1 MQHIYQR
8 KYPHGHYVYAY
19 IRNKNS
25 KIAQQGTPYYINKLT
40 VVIGTTMFDFI
51 RLLHLSGLLLE
62 SDQITPEQAIMIF
75 KHYGATD
82 DDLLPHNLKK
92 TYVKLAKNHH
102 PDLTGGDS
110 TPMQYIN
117 RSYDLLKAAAST
129 STTPQTGVQPERRR
143 INCPHCK
150 KQIVNSFVKCPW
162 CGTKLTP
169 YS

>member
-1 MQHIYQR
+1 
-8 KYPHGHYVYAY
+8 
-19 IRNKNS
+19 
-25 KIAQQGTPYYINKLT
+25 
-40 VVIGTTMFDFI
+40 MFDFI

-62 SDQITPEQAIMIF
+62 SDQITPEQARIIF

-82 DDLLPHNLKK
+82 DGLLPQNLKK
-92 TYVKLAKNHH
+92 TYLTLAKKYH
-102 PDLTGGDS
+102 PDLRGGDS
-110 TPMQYIN
+110 TLMQYIN
-117 RSYDLLKAAAST
+117 ASYDLLKAAAST
-129 STTPQTGVQPERRR
+129 STTTPETGAQPERRR

>member
-1 MQHIYQR
+1 
-8 KYPHGHYVYAY
+8 
-19 IRNKNS
+19 
-25 KIAQQGTPYYINKLT
+25 
-40 VVIGTTMFDFI
+40 MFDFI

-62 SDQITPEQAIMIF
+62 SDQITPEQAIVIF

-129 STTPQTGVQPERRR
+129 STTQQTGAQTNKSTSTTPQTGAQPERRR

>member
-1 MQHIYQR
+1 
-8 KYPHGHYVYAY
+8 
-19 IRNKNS
+19 
-25 KIAQQGTPYYINKLT
+25 
-40 VVIGTTMFDFI
+40 MFDFI

-62 SDQITPEQAIMIF
+62 SDQITPEQARIIF

-82 DDLLPHNLKK
+82 DGLLPQNLKK
-92 TYVKLAKNHH
+92 TYLTLAKKYH
-102 PDLTGGDS
+102 PDLRGGDS
-110 TPMQYIN
+110 TLMQYIN
-117 RSYDLLKAAAST
+117 ASYDLLKAAAST
-129 STTPQTGVQPERRR
+129 STPPQTGAQTNTSTSTTTPETGAQPERRR